1 MASIYDNGTVGEY
14 HGEGVEKEQVLTSTS
29 RRNWRRN
36 PSSWEGGWAC
46 RIKFSGQHRRRTSQ
60 TCAMTA

>member
-29 RRNWRRN
+29 RRN
-36 PSSWEGGWAC
+36 
-46 RIKFSGQHRRRTSQ
+46 
-60 TCAMTA
+60 